1 MPIFNSPVEVIEMAV
16 KTEQTGQKFYSQV
29 AKKTKSKILAQLFN
43 FLASE
48 ELKHEKT
55 YKKLYNIIKD
65 DPRAMPYN
73 LDEMGLYLQAITD
86 SKFFLSSDKAL
97 NSISKVKTPKALLD
111 YAIQF
116 EKETMLFY
124 LEILNMINEKNKPIV
139 DRIIIQE
146 KHHIRKLTSMKQE
159 V

>member
-1 MPIFNSPVEVIEMAV
+1 MPIFYSPVEVIEMAV
-16 KTEQTGQKFYSQV
+16 KTEETGQKFYSQV
-29 AKKTKSKILAQLFN
+29 AKKTKSKTLAILFN

-48 ELKHEKT
+48 ELKHLRT

-86 SKFFLSSDKAL
+86 SRFFLGSDKAL
-97 NSISKVKTPKALLD
+97 SSISKVKSPKALLE

-124 LEILNMINEKNKPIV
+124 IEILNMIDKKNKSLV
-139 DRIIIQE
+139 SSIIIQE
-146 KHHIRKLTSMKQE
+146 KHHIRKLSSMKEE

>member
-1 MPIFNSPVEVIEMAV
+1 MPIFYSPVEVIEMAV
-16 KTEQTGQKFYSQV
+16 RTEKTGQKFYSET
-29 AKKTKSKILAQLFN
+29 AKKTKSKILGALFS
-43 FLASE
+43 FLALE

-55 YKKLYNIIKD
+55 YKKLYNIIKE
-65 DPRAMPYN
+65 DPRTMPYN

-86 SKFFLSSDKAL
+86 SKFFLGSNKAL
-97 NSISKVKTPKALLD
+97 SAIAKVKTPKALLD

-124 LEILNMINEKNKPIV
+124 IEILNMINSKNKPLV
-139 DRIIIQE
+139 QSIITQE
-146 KHHIRKLTSMKQE
+146 KHHIRKLTSMKDE